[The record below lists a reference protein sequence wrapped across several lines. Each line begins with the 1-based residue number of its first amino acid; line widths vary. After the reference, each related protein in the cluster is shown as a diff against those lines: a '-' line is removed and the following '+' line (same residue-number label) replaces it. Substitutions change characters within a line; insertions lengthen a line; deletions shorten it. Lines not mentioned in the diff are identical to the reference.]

1 MKQVSI
7 NAAEY
12 VSPRIHLLLLGD
24 SAPLCESTGN
34 VVELPELPETDY
46 GEF

>member
-1 MKQVSI
+1 MKQISF
-7 NAAEY
+7 NAAGYESPCIQALL
-12 VSPRIHLLLLGD
+12 VSG